1 MRWKSKPGD
10 FHAGCIHAVGWS
22 FLRTILSTVFC
33 SRLSSNNLF
42 DEHFVTSF
50 FGTNLQFPRMERIS
64 TRHLNAECSYWTVR
78 GFFFVQRRGISVVS
92 FLIRWIE
99 TLQYGDV
106 LGFLLFFLSFSPPA
120 YILVKLS
127 NDFAFIITATVFWY
141 NYYFPLRWA
150 QSKAPGNARTLN
162 RALRSSIGK
171 SLKRPWW
178 YTAFLIRIFCERR
191 VMDDL
196 RAFCDCV
203 IFFLCNVRNGC
214 CQHCLYQSVPNSYYL
229 VDSWLIWTGVDHT
242 PELLSIDPTK

>member
-1 MRWKSKPGD
+1 MIFWEKLAIPTNGMYPNETLECR
-10 FHAGCIHAVGWS
+10 
-22 FLRTILSTVFC
+22 ILI
-33 SRLSSNNLF
+33 LN
-42 DEHFVTSF
+42 
-50 FGTNLQFPRMERIS
+50 GTR
-64 TRHLNAECSYWTVR
+64 C
-78 GFFFVQRRGISVVS
+78 FFFRAKKGYISVVS

-106 LGFLLFFLSFSPPA
+106 FGFLLFFFLSFSPPA
-120 YILVKLS
+120 YIPVKLS

-150 QSKAPGNARTLN
+150 QSKAAGNARTLN

-203 IFFLCNVRNGC
+203 IFFYLWRVRNRF
-214 CQHCLYQSVPNSYYL
+214 CQHCLFQSVPNSY
-229 VDSWLIWTGVDHT
+229 
-242 PELLSIDPTK
+242 

>member
-1 MRWKSKPGD
+1 MPECAENLNPQIFTLVASMWLVDHFFVLFFQHSFAPVFRLIICLMNILWLD
-10 FHAGCIHAVGWS
+10 FLGKICNSHEWNVSHRDTWMQNAHIERYAV
-22 FLRTILSTVFC
+22 
-33 SRLSSNNLF
+33 
-42 DEHFVTSF
+42 
-50 FGTNLQFPRMERIS
+50 
-64 TRHLNAECSYWTVR
+64 
-78 GFFFVQRRGISVVS
+78 FFVQRRGISVVS

-106 LGFLLFFLSFSPPA
+106 FGFLLFFLSFSPPA

-150 QSKAPGNARTLN
+150 QSKAAGNARTLN

-191 VMDDL
+191 VMDEL

-203 IFFLCNVRNGC
+203 IFFPLKSKERMLSTLSLSKCAKQLLFGGLMTNLNRC
-214 CQHCLYQSVPNSYYL
+214 WSYSRA
-229 VDSWLIWTGVDHT
+229 VIN
-242 PELLSIDPTK
+242 